1 MIIDQLP
8 ALATAGDNDEIAIE
22 VGTTTYKIKKSDF
35 LKEFMPK
42 SGGEFTGNVTV
53 GGVLDVATRRCYAT
67 LSSAGWFRVMD
78 YHGTDSGAVN
88 GGTGLVVDFNIQR
101 ATRAENHSITLRC
114 ASSGSIFF
122 ENEHSNSCVVYIDKI
137 RYTYNSTT
145 LHGYVDIHYAGSDL
159 SQTGIGVDFVAHTSY
174 LHVQGDIA
182 SVGLTSVADSPSGET
197 IVTEYA
203 FAKSTITPAEH
214 FRSTPFSSGG
224 TINISVSRVY
234 DKPLYGRPFGF
245 FVYGYEGVSF
255 FHGTGYGTS
264 LSFSQAGV
272 IGSAPVTQS
281 GTTLTAVSSNRTLI
295 CLGDDSLTFT
305 TI

>member
-122 ENEHSNSCVVYIDKI
+122 ENEHSNSYVVYIDKI